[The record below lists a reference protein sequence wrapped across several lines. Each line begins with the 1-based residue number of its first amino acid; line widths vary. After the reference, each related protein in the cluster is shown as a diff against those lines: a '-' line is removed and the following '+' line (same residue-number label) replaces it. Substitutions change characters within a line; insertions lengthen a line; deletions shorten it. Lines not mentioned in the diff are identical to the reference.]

1 MRFVTAVTRGFFPAR
16 HDRGFA
22 AQFSPQTTGKKKT
35 LGPRVAKCAL
45 DLQKIEMFS
54 KKATEL

>member
-1 MRFVTAVTRGFFPAR
+1 MRFVTAVTRG
-16 HDRGFA
+16 
-22 AQFSPQTTGKKKT
+22 TGTNNRKKTGTGTGTNNRKKKT